1 MPGVEAIIAVA
12 SGKGGVGKSTTAVNL
27 ALGLAAL
34 GLRVGILDADI
45 YGPSLPKLLAIKER
59 PQTLGG
65 TRLKPITRYGLT
77 VMSIGFLIDEETPMI
92 WRGPM
97 VISALTQMLR
107 EVEWGTLDVMV
118 VDMPPGTG
126 DAQLTMAQQVPLKGA
141 VIVSTP
147 QDLALI
153 DARRGI
159 AMFKR
164 VNVPVLGVIENMSY
178 FLCPHCGTRSDI
190 FSHGG
195 ARHEAERLGVPFLG
209 EVPLHMTIREKSDA
223 GLPVVATE
231 PDGPHAKIY
240 RDIAAKV
247 RDQLKGGA
255 RRSRRAEDRD
265 RGLTRRGRT
274 AVRQTKGHPLDSRT
288 CAIVRTSE
296 GECSPILRRSRH
308 LRKQQIGERFRD
320 EVELGRFALAGE
332 QLPSRCV
339 EIEQELALR
348 RIAHE
353 APRPAD
359 RGEPCAA
366 CHGADAMER
375 GGGIGDEGAGL
386 ELESLLARCAVDDE
400 LAAVVA
406 RCVGQEQGERHI
418 GAHATHQRVVDV
430 AAVLHAGAHS
440 GRTAAARAPS
450 ALPPGKTARCPECV
464 RPPACGRSR
473 ASDRIP
479 PACRLFLT
487 VRAAKPAVACPSMK
501 RARSSAART
510 ALVSSAERTLAIAMC
525 IRFSLAARR

>member
-1 MPGVEAIIAVA
+1 MAVSKEQVLASLEAVQSPDGTPLPSTGTLSEVVAGDGKVFFSITVDAVAVKAWEPVRKRAEEAVRALPGVQSALVALTAERKAGAPSSARPAQMPSGGGPRAAHRGETAQGGVPGVEAIIAVA

-34 GLRVGILDADI
+34 GLKVGVLDADI

-107 EVEWGTLDVMV
+107 EVEWGSLDVMV

-153 DARRGI
+153 DARRGV

-190 FSHGG
+190 FGHGG
-195 ARHEAERLGVPFLG
+195 ARQEAERLGVAFLG
-209 EVPLHMTIREKSDA
+209 EVPLHMAIRETSDA

-231 PDGPHAKIY
+231 PDGVHAKIY

-247 RDQLKGGA
+247 RDQL
-255 RRSRRAEDRD
+255 
-265 RGLTRRGRT
+265 RG
-274 AVRQTKGHPLDSRT
+274 
-288 CAIVRTSE
+288 
-296 GECSPILRRSRH
+296 
-308 LRKQQIGERFRD
+308 
-320 EVELGRFALAGE
+320 
-332 QLPSRCV
+332 
-339 EIEQELALR
+339 
-348 RIAHE
+348 
-353 APRPAD
+353 
-359 RGEPCAA
+359 
-366 CHGADAMER
+366 
-375 GGGIGDEGAGL
+375 
-386 ELESLLARCAVDDE
+386 
-400 LAAVVA
+400 
-406 RCVGQEQGERHI
+406 
-418 GAHATHQRVVDV
+418 
-430 AAVLHAGAHS
+430 
-440 GRTAAARAPS
+440 AAA
-450 ALPPGKTARCPECV
+450 G
-464 RPPACGRSR
+464 
-473 ASDRIP
+473 
-479 PACRLFLT
+479 
-487 VRAAKPAVACPSMK
+487 RAAPKIVIEA
-501 RARSSAART
+501 
-510 ALVSSAERTLAIAMC
+510 
-525 IRFSLAARR
+525 